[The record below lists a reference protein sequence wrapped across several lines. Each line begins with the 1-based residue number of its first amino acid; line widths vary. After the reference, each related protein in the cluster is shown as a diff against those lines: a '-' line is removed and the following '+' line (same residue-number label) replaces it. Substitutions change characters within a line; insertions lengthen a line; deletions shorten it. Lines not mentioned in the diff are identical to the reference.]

1 MSEVRVNNLSN
12 ENLTGG
18 PTISGITTFSSPY
31 FFVPPQGDTASR
43 PSSCPPGSLRFNTDS
58 AKLEYYKGNTIGWV
72 EIDATNDELG
82 EKRASDADSSN
93 FGLGHRAVYGGGGIF
108 PTYAPN
114 ADAGYKNTISYL
126 TISTLGNSQDF
137 GDLTYKAQNTHAAAS
152 RTRMLFAG
160 GYSPAGGRVNTINF
174 VEISST
180 GNASD
185 FGDMTINR
193 EGFASGGNQIRAV
206 MGGGFINPQYTNVI
220 DYATIA
226 TTGNS
231 VSFGD
236 LVAGGRTLNQ
246 LGGGNGFSGKVE
258 FIMKFHEQNVLDFVN
273 IMTTGNP
280 VDWGDLHQAHDHEST
295 AVASGVRGIIAGGNT
310 SQNISYITL
319 ATKGNSQD
327 FGDVSG
333 TQRRAMAGMSDS
345 TRAVFANGA
354 EAPSVADGNSKNT
367 IDYVQIMTLGNTVD
381 FGDSNIA
388 STNMDGHSNGHGG
401 LG

>member
-1 MSEVRVNNLSN
+1 MSEIRVNNLSN
-12 ENLTGG
+12 ESSTGG

-31 FFVPPQGDTASR
+31 FFIPPVGDTAQR
-43 PSSCPPGSLRFNTDS
+43 PENPQKGALRFNTDT
-58 AKLEYYKGNTIGWV
+58 KHLEYFRGDTIGWV
-72 EIDATNDELG
+72 EVEASNDILG
-82 EKRASDADSSN
+82 GLGSGSN
-93 FGLGHRAVYGGGGIF
+93 TGLGHRGVYGGGGIH
-108 PTYAPN
+108 PAYGG

-126 TISTLGNSQDF
+126 TISTLGNAEDF
-137 GDLTYKAQNTHAAAS
+137 GDLNYKPGNPSVAAS
-152 RTRMLFAG
+152 RTRMLFTG
-160 GYSPAGGRVNTINF
+160 GYTGARVNTINF
-174 VEISST
+174 VEISTT
-180 GNASD
+180 GNAAD

-193 EGFASGGNQIRAV
+193 EGHASGGNQLRAIAA
-206 MGGGFINPQYTNVI
+206 GGFINPAYTNVI

-246 LGGGNGFSGKVE
+246 LGSGGGLSGKVE
-258 FIMKFHEQNVLDFVN
+258 FIMKFHNQNALEYVN
-273 IMTTGNP
+273 IMTTGNQI
-280 VDWGDLHQAHDHEST
+280 DWGDLHQDQSYQSSEVT
-295 AVASGVRGIIAGGNT
+295 NGVRGIIAGGNT

-319 ATKGNSQD
+319 ATKGNSLD

-345 TRAVFANGA
+345 TRGVFANGA
-354 EAPSVADGNSKNT
+354 EAPSVQDGNSQNT
-367 IDYVQIMTLGNTVD
+367 IDYIQIMTLGNTVD

-388 STNMDGHSNGHGG
+388 STGMQGHSNGHGG

>member
-1 MSEVRVNNLSN
+1 MSEARVNNLSN
-12 ENLTGG
+12 ESNSGG

-31 FFVPPQGDTASR
+31 FFIPPVGNTAER
-43 PSSCPPGSLRFNTDS
+43 PDNPQKGSIRFNTDT
-58 AKLEYYKGNTIGWV
+58 KHLEYFRGNTIGWSDV
-72 EIDATNDELG
+72 EASNDELG
-82 EKRASDADSSN
+82 GGTGSN
-93 FGLGHRAVYGGGGIF
+93 AGLGHRGIYAGGGIF
-108 PTYAPN
+108 PAYAPV

-126 TISTLGNSQDF
+126 TISTLGNSEDF
-137 GDLTYKAQNTHAAAS
+137 GDLTYKAQNTQAAAS
-152 RTRMLFAG
+152 RTRMLFSG
-160 GYSPAGGRVNTINF
+160 GYTGARVNTINF
-174 VEISST
+174 VEISTT
-180 GNASD
+180 GNAAD

-193 EGFASGGNQIRAV
+193 EGQATGGNQIRAIAA
-206 MGGGFINPQYTNVI
+206 GGFINPAYTNVI
-220 DYATIA
+220 DYTTIA

-236 LVAGGRTLNQ
+236 MVAGGRTLNQ
-246 LGGGNGFSGKVE
+246 LGAGNGFSGKVE
-258 FIMKFHEQNVLDFVN
+258 FIMKFHEQNVLDYVN

-280 VDWGDLHQAHDHEST
+280 VDWGDLHQAHDYESS

-354 EAPSVADGNSKNT
+354 EAPSVQTGNSQNT
-367 IDYVQIMTLGNTVD
+367 IDYIQIMTLGNTVD

-388 STNMDGHSNGHGG
+388 STNMEGHSNGHGG
-401 LG
+401 L

>member
-1 MSEVRVNNLSN
+1 MSEIRVNNLSN
-12 ENLTGG
+12 ESLSGG

-43 PSSCPPGSLRFNTDS
+43 PQSCPPGSLRFNTDS
-58 AKLEYYKGNTIGWV
+58 VKLEYYRGNTIGWV
-72 EIDATNDELG
+72 EVEATNDEMG
-82 EKRASDADSSN
+82 GGGGSN
-93 FGLGHRAVYGGGGIF
+93 AGLGHRAIYAGGGIF
-108 PTYAPN
+108 PAYAPS

-126 TISTLGNSQDF
+126 TISTLGNSEDF

-160 GYSPAGGRVNTINF
+160 GYTGGRVNTINF
-174 VEISST
+174 VTIANT
-180 GNASD
+180 GNATD

-193 EGFASGGNQIRAV
+193 EGHASGGNQIRAI
-206 MGGGFINPQYTNVI
+206 MAGGFINPAYTNII

-236 LVAGGRTLNQ
+236 MVAGGRTLNQ

-258 FIMKFHEQNVLDFVN
+258 FIMKFQAQNTLDYVN

-280 VDWGDLHQAHDHEST
+280 IDWGDLHQSQDHESSSVT
-295 AVASGVRGIIAGGNT
+295 NGVRGIIAGGNT

-345 TRAVFANGA
+345 TRGVFANGA
-354 EAPSVADGNSKNT
+354 ESPSVQDGNSKNT
-367 IDYVQIMTLGNTVD
+367 IDYIQIMTLGNTVD

>member
-1 MSEVRVNNLSN
+1 
-12 ENLTGG
+12 
-18 PTISGITTFSSPY
+18 
-31 FFVPPQGDTASR
+31 
-43 PSSCPPGSLRFNTDS
+43 
-58 AKLEYYKGNTIGWV
+58 
-72 EIDATNDELG
+72 
-82 EKRASDADSSN
+82 
-93 FGLGHRAVYGGGGIF
+93 
-108 PTYAPN
+108 
-114 ADAGYKNTISYL
+114 
-126 TISTLGNSQDF
+126 
-137 GDLTYKAQNTHAAAS
+137 
-152 RTRMLFAG
+152 MLFAG
-160 GYSPAGGRVNTINF
+160 GYTGGRVNTINF

-280 VDWGDLHQAHDHEST
+280 VDWGDLHQAHDHESS

-354 EAPSVADGNSKNT
+354 EAPSVTDGNSKNT
-367 IDYVQIMTLGNTVD
+367 IDYIQIMTLGNTVD

>member
-1 MSEVRVNNLSN
+1 MSEIRVNNLSN
-12 ENLTGG
+12 ESLSGG

-43 PSSCPPGSLRFNTDS
+43 PQSCPPGSLRFNTDS

-72 EIDATNDELG
+72 EIE
-82 EKRASDADSSN
+82 ASNNETGGSGSGSN
-93 FGLGHRAVYGGGGIF
+93 TGLGHRAIYAGGGIF
-108 PTYAPN
+108 PAYGG
-114 ADAGYKNTISYL
+114 ADAGYKNTMSYL
-126 TISTLGNSQDF
+126 TISTLGNSEDF

-152 RTRMLFAG
+152 RTRCLFSG
-160 GYSPAGGRVNTINF
+160 GYTGARVNTINF
-174 VEISST
+174 VNFQTT
-180 GNASD
+180 GNAAD

-193 EGFASGGNQIRAV
+193 EGHASGGNQERAIFAL
-206 MGGGFINPQYTNVI
+206 GFQNPAYTNQI
-220 DYATIA
+220 DYVTIA
-226 TTGNS
+226 TTGNAID
-231 VSFGD
+231 FGD
-236 LVAGGRTLNQ
+236 VTRTLT
-246 LGGGNGFSGKVE
+246 GGGNGFSGKVE
-258 FIMKFHEQNVLDFVN
+258 FIMKFGDQNTLDYVN
-273 IMTTGNP
+273 IMTKGNP
-280 VDWGDLHQAHDHEST
+280 IDWGDLHQDQSHESSS
-295 AVASGVRGIIAGGNT
+295 VANGVRGIIAGGNT

-354 EAPSVADGNSKNT
+354 EAPSVQDGNSKNT
-367 IDYVQIMTLGNTVD
+367 IDYIQIMTLGNTVD